1 MNIFIIQ
8 AYKYNGRHF
17 SAISLT
23 VIMLCVCTKRIC
35 KVYKLVCKTAR
46 LAFSCQTSASSF
58 LFIPIPRPGLPTKD
72 NLLNFQLLHPA
83 AAQVITFLP
92 NCVVK

>member
-1 MNIFIIQ
+1 VSVQKESVKFTNLSAKQ
-8 AYKYNGRHF
+8 RDWLSHARPAPVPF
-17 SAISLT
+17 SL
-23 VIMLCVCTKRIC
+23 
-35 KVYKLVCKTAR
+35 
-46 LAFSCQTSASSF
+46 F
-58 LFIPIPRPGLPTKD
+58 LFPGLPTKD